1 MNNMR
6 NIVFLLCWTLLLFSC
21 ETKQDDSLSLL
32 NECFKYPRNSV
43 QTSVYWYWIND
54 NITEDGA
61 IADLEAMKKA
71 GINRAFIGFIG
82 LTDRGPSMGDCKM
95 FSEAWWNVIHSV
107 FKHAAELGIEIGVF
121 NSPGWSQS
129 GGPWVSSD
137 QAMRY
142 LTNYEYSVNGGKVNF
157 ILPEVQENFQ
167 DVRLLAVKAEKYDAC
182 EVKPGSFYTN
192 DKHIKNVSG
201 LNDDDIDTPVYVS
214 DKTVLEMRFADL
226 SEISSLVFNVAD
238 NKRSVGKCK
247 LWYKNENNDYEYI
260 STVDINRF
268 NFDIKVGFDPDAPI
282 VSSFAPIK
290 TPSLKL
296 EFYEINSPLALTEIS
311 AYSHALLMNYP
322 EKSLAKMFQQ
332 TLPSWNEYQWNF
344 IDNYGNDDDLKTDDV
359 VDLTDKIDGNIL
371 KAELPSGK
379 WKLLRFGMLPTQVMN
394 HPSPLNAKGLEID
407 KMNIQHINYH
417 FDKFIGEILRRI
429 PASDRTSFKYV
440 VADSYET
447 GGQNF
452 TDDMIEKFVKTYKY
466 DPVPFFPVFNGVI
479 VNDRMSSDRFL
490 WDFRRLIADRI
501 AYDYVGGLR
510 KVCNE
515 NGLLLWLENYGHWG
529 FPAEFLQ
536 YGGQADEVAGEFWSY
551 GMLGNIENRAA
562 SSCGHIYGKNRIS
575 AESFTCGPDLPFSR
589 YPAVMKQRG
598 DKFFSEGINST
609 LLHLYILQPDNKVPG
624 INAWFGNEFNRNNTW
639 FPYMDLF
646 TDYLKRCNLML
657 QQGQNVA
664 DVAYYIGE
672 DVPKMTGVRQP
683 EIPLGYQFDYI
694 NSEVLLRDVEIEGG
708 YLTLPHGTRYKVLV
722 LPPQN
727 TMRPEVL
734 EKVFKLISDGGIVLS
749 SVPVLLSPS
758 NENQPYADERIKELS
773 DKLWDGNSKIAKTV
787 GKGRFYFGYNLQDV
801 FDDIKLVED
810 VKVNTSDILYSHRE
824 TKTSDI
830 YFITNQTGEYRNM
843 DISFRTQRPCV
854 ELWNPVSGET
864 FVIEEYSEDS
874 QYSTLK
880 VSLSPYESLFYVF
893 SDSHSTEN
901 RIDSL
906 ESFYTYTVN
915 KDWTIHFENPALE
928 VDTVVKTDNL
938 DLWNNSND
946 DKIKYYSGTA
956 TYTNIFIIDDKT
968 LSETK
973 RVELDIEDI
982 NVMAKV
988 YLNDKYAGGLWTRP
1002 YNLNVTDCLKSGMNK
1017 IEIKV
1022 VNTWVNRLIGDAD
1035 VDSDKCK
1042 TFTSVNP
1049 WKSSDRL
1056 MNSGLKGEV
1065 SLIFKR

>member
-1 MNNMR
+1 MR
-6 NIVFLLCWTLLLFSC
+6 NTVFLLLCTVFLFSC
-21 ETKQDDSLSLL
+21 ENKSQDNSLSRL
-32 NECFKYPRNSV
+32 NECFKSPRNNV

-54 NITEDGA
+54 NITEEGA
-61 IADLEAMKKA
+61 LADLEAMKKA
-71 GINRAFIGFIG
+71 GIDRAFIGFIG
-82 LTDRGPSMGDCKM
+82 LTDRGPAMGKCKM
-95 FSEAWWNVIHSV
+95 FSQDWWNVIHSV

-129 GGPWVSSD
+129 GGPWVSSN

-142 LTNYEYSVNGGKVNF
+142 LTNYEYSVNGGKINYT
-157 ILPEVQENFQ
+157 LPDVPSEFQ
-167 DVRLLAVKAEKYDAC
+167 DVRLLAVKEDKYDAS
-182 EVKPGSFYTN
+182 EVKPISFITN
-192 DKHIKNVSG
+192 DKQIKSLSR
-201 LNDDDIDTPVYVS
+201 LNDNDIESPVYIPDQSV
-214 DKTVLEMRFADL
+214 VEMKFAEPT
-226 SEISSLVFNVAD
+226 EISCLVFNVAV

-247 LWYKNENNDYEYI
+247 LWYKYGDDVYKPL
-260 STVDINRF
+260 STVNINRF

-282 VSSFAPIK
+282 VYSFEPITTSSI
-290 TPSLKL
+290 KL
-296 EFYEINSPLALTEIS
+296 EFNELKTPIALTEIS
-311 AYSHALLMNYP
+311 AYSHALLMDYP

-344 IDNYGNDDDLKTDDV
+344 LDSYGNDDNLKTNDV
-359 VDLTDKIDGNIL
+359 IDLTNKVQSNIL
-371 KAELPSGK
+371 NAELPSGK

-394 HPSPLNAKGLEID
+394 HPSPVNAKGLEID
-407 KMNIQHINYH
+407 KMNSQHINYH

-452 TDDMIEKFVKTYKY
+452 TDDMIEKFEQTYKY
-466 DPVPFFPVFNGVI
+466 SPVPFFPVFNGVI
-479 VNDRMSSDRFL
+479 VNNRMSSDRFL

-510 KVCNE
+510 KICNE

-575 AESFTCGPDLPFSR
+575 AESFTCGPDQPFSR

-672 DVPKMTGVRQP
+672 DVPKMTGIRQP

-694 NSEVLLRDVEIEGG
+694 NSEVLLRDVEVEDG
-708 YLTLPHGTRYKVLV
+708 YLALPHGTRYKVLV

-734 EKVFKLISDGGIVLS
+734 EKVYRLISEGGVVLS

-758 NENQPYADERIKELS
+758 NENQPYADDRIKELS
-773 DKLWDGNSKIAKTV
+773 DKLWNGNSKIMKTI

-801 FDDIKLVED
+801 FDDIELVED
-810 VKVNTSDILYSHRE
+810 VNVDTSDILYAHRE
-824 TKTSDI
+824 TKTCDI
-830 YFITNQTGEYRNM
+830 YFITNQTGEYKNM
-843 DISFRTQRPCV
+843 DISFRTCKPCV
-854 ELWNPVSGET
+854 EMWNPVSGET
-864 FVIEEYSEDS
+864 SVIKKYSENLHT
-874 QYSTLK
+874 STLK
-880 VSLSPYESLFYVF
+880 ISLSPYESMFYVF
-893 SDSHSTEN
+893 SNAHSTGNQVNTFEDFN
-901 RIDSL
+901 TCIPDSG
-906 ESFYTYTVN
+906 
-915 KDWTIHFENPALE
+915 WTIHFNNPALE
-928 VDTVVKTDNL
+928 VDTVIKTDRL
-938 DLWNNSND
+938 DLWNNSNHG
-946 DKIKYYSGTA
+946 KIKYYSGTA
-956 TYTNIFIIDDKT
+956 TYTNIFNIDNRT
-968 LSETK
+968 LSESK
-973 RVELDIEDI
+973 RVELNIEDL

-988 YLNDKYAGGLWTRP
+988 YINNKYAGGLWTRP
-1002 YNLNVTDCLKSGMNK
+1002 YNLNVTDYLKSGMNK
-1017 IEIKV
+1017 VEIKV

-1035 VDSDKCK
+1035 VDTDRRK

-1049 WKSSDRL
+1049 WKSSDKL